1 MDTQTFNSDDLFY
14 SKVKE
19 QQKIVDYIES
29 LISAYFSKDDKN
41 KRECL
46 GNHLH
51 DIALRINPQSLN
63 DELTRCIAA
72 FMRGIRSHQ
81 PNRKRKAP
89 EKMDEYD
96 GLFVIISAKEYIP
109 PGALVSI
116 LKLQSLL
123 QRK

>member
-63 DELTRCIAA
+63 DELTRCIAT
-72 FMRGIRSHQ
+72 FTRGIRSHRPHQ
-81 PNRKRKAP
+81 KK
-89 EKMDEYD
+89 K
-96 GLFVIISAKEYIP
+96 S
-109 PGALVSI
+109 S
-116 LKLQSLL
+116 
-123 QRK
+123 